1 MKITY
6 LGYAFGASV
15 RRYQEENYPSHFL
28 YGFVELKKKGE
39 DVNYELI
46 PHNVMTALSFMTRLI
61 KGKPDII
68 IIPYIYEGPLSLL
81 IFLKKFRLIKASII
95 AISHKSFKKE
105 RSHLRKIMNK
115 WLYQSFDMI
124 LFHSPLNLK
133 ESQMLHWVDSS
144 KMNIIHWGVD
154 IGFYEKMHS
163 NISDGFVSTGREN
176 RDFNTLISAFSKT
189 NYTLDIYT
197 NNVNYEN
204 DYTFLKRY
212 TDKYSN
218 INICL
223 VENTKQSTLAAI
235 KMVANSFCVVIPV
248 YTDSIYYC
256 VGHTS
261 IVEALALGK
270 PIIATRNPYHPIDIE
285 KEGIGIYVAA
295 EDVSSW
301 INAITFLS
309 ENRNKAL
316 QMGIKAKQMAN
327 NIYNIENFSEE
338 LYKIC
343 CSLSRIQP
351 LQIR

>member
-15 RRYQEENYPSHFL
+15 RRYQEGNYPSHYL
-28 YGFVELKKKGE
+28 YGFVELTKKGE
-39 DVNYELI
+39 DVNCEAI
-46 PHNVMTALSFMTRLI
+46 PYNITTALSFMMRLI

-81 IFLKKFRLIKASII
+81 VFLKKLRLIKASII
-95 AISHKSFKKE
+95 AVSHKSFKKE
-105 RSHLRKIMNK
+105 HTLLKRMLYK

-133 ESQMLHWVDSS
+133 ESQKLHWVNPS
-144 KMNIIHWGVD
+144 KMKIIHWGVD
-154 IGFYEKMHS
+154 IDFYKKIHS
-163 NISDGFVSTGREN
+163 KDSTGFVSTGREN
-176 RDFNTLISAFSKT
+176 RDFETLIAAFSKT
-189 NYTLDIYT
+189 NYTLNIYT

-204 DYTFLKRY
+204 DYTFLKQY
-212 TDKYSN
+212 INKYPN
-218 INICL
+218 IHIRL
-223 VENTKQSTLAAI
+223 VENTKQAALGAI

-285 KEGIGIYVAA
+285 KEGIGIYVEP

-301 INAITFLS
+301 MNAITFLS

-316 QMGIKAKQMAN
+316 QMGMKAKLMAN
-327 NIYNIENFSEE
+327 DIYNIENFSEE

-343 CSLSRIQP
+343 RSLSRIKP
-351 LQIR
+351 L